1 MSCMDRKDMPERI
14 YALRVETTWDDDG
27 ASDDRGKDRKP
38 VRYLSLSSFVLDKA
52 GRKYVI
58 ETMDLET
65 FSSRQVAGLVTEA
78 KGYRPLFMVPS
89 STVMRAEYLA
99 EDVLSTADR
108 AEGAPG

>member
-1 MSCMDRKDMPERI
+1 MDRKDIPERI
-14 YALRVETTWDDDG
+14 YALRTETTWDEGG
-27 ASDDRGKDRKP
+27 ASDDRGKARKP

-65 FSSRQVAGLVTEA
+65 FGSRQVAELVTEA
-78 KGYRPLFMVPS
+78 KGYRPLFLVPS

-99 EDVLSTADR
+99 EDVL
-108 AEGAPG
+108 

>member
-1 MSCMDRKDMPERI
+1 MPERI

-27 ASDDRGKDRKP
+27 AFDDRKKDRKP

-65 FSSRQVAGLVTEA
+65 FGSGQVAGLVTEA

-89 STVMRAEYLA
+89 STIMRAEYLA

-108 AEGAPG
+108 DGTSRPSRRS

>member
-1 MSCMDRKDMPERI
+1 MPERI
-14 YALRVETTWDDDG
+14 YALRVETTWDDD
-27 ASDDRGKDRKP
+27 ASDDRKKDRKP

-89 STVMRAEYLA
+89 STVMRAECLA
-99 EDVLSTADR
+99 EAVWSTAGR
-108 AEGAPG
+108 EGTSRPARRS

>member
-1 MSCMDRKDMPERI
+1 MPERV
-14 YALRVETTWDDDG
+14 YALRAKTKWDDGDE
-27 ASDDRGKDRKP
+27 ADDRRKAKKP
-38 VRYLSLSSFVLDKA
+38 VCCLSLSSFVLDKA

-108 AEGAPG
+108 DGTSRPSRRS